1 MKHFFLLLKCDFL
14 RLFGLNKALHSG
26 KKGGALKFAL
36 IIAFAVILGGVAA
49 ATSGMYSF
57 LIVSLMPE
65 RQGIA
70 LGVFTSVYLIFGLV
84 FAISSASGTI
94 FGGRDYD
101 QLAAYPIK
109 TTTVVFAKSAF
120 VYIFLLLVA
129 VVIIVPSG
137 AVCAFF
143 DGNGLLSGLCLTVY
157 VLFLPFF
164 PLGAGLGI
172 GSFFSWF
179 FARIKHKNV
188 FKIIFSALGVGL
200 YLFLVIAGNNAAEP
214 DDTVL
219 TDLIIALS
227 NALYPVFY
235 AAKGGVYGGWGL
247 LAAVGVSALVAGIYF
262 AVVGKCY
269 KKINDAILTK
279 RAGGKFKLKKD
290 EKKKGEAKAEK
301 NSSFKSLFKVNF
313 KGWLSCPTAVIN
325 HAVGPLLMLALVI
338 YFAVSGKFGFLTSG
352 GADGEM
358 NFILDYVKGYAV
370 YAPVFFVGVSSY
382 TCCSVSIEGKNLWIV
397 KSMPVRA
404 VDFFKSKV
412 LLGMLLSF
420 PLTAITQIVLSV
432 CIGYS
437 VYEVIAALLFLFVYS
452 LSANM
457 FGLYVNIK
465 HPFFDWNTPAEAV
478 KRGTS
483 VMICTIVGMLIVV
496 PVSAVNFLVTFVSGS
511 YYYAWAVNI
520 LLFAADSAVFIR
532 YFRKNGDALL
542 SAL

>member
-1 MKHFFLLLKCDFL
+1 MKTFFVLLKCDFL

-26 KKGGALKFAL
+26 KKSGALMFAF
-36 IIAFAVILGGVAA
+36 IIALAAILGVVIA

-65 RQGIA
+65 KRGIA
-70 LGVFTSVYLIFGLV
+70 LGVFTTIYLVFGLIFT
-84 FAISSASGTI
+84 ISSAAGTV

-101 QLAAYPIK
+101 QLASYPIK
-109 TTTVVFAKSAF
+109 TSTVVFAKSAF

-129 VVIIVPSG
+129 LIIIVPSG

-143 DGNGLLSGLCLTVY
+143 DGNGLLSGLYLTVY
-157 VLFLPFF
+157 ALVLPLF
-164 PLGAGLGI
+164 PLGLGLGI

-179 FARIKHKNV
+179 FARVKHKNV
-188 FKIIFSALGVGL
+188 FKLIFSALGIGL

-227 NALYPVFY
+227 NVLFPVFY
-235 AAKGGVYGGWGL
+235 AAKGGVYGGWNL
-247 LAAVGVSALVAGIYF
+247 LVAAGASIAVSGVYF
-262 AVVGKCY
+262 AVVGKFY
-269 KKINDAILTK
+269 KKINNAILAK
-279 RAGGKFKLKKD
+279 RAGGKFDLKKR
-290 EKKKGEAKAEK
+290 EKKNNGAKIEK
-301 NSSFKSLFKVNF
+301 NSSFGSLFGVNL

-338 YFAVSGKFGFLTSG
+338 YFAVSGKLGFLVGG
-352 GADGEM
+352 GADDEM
-358 NFILDYVKGYAV
+358 GFIADYVKGYAI
-370 YAPVFFVGVSSY
+370 YSPVFFVGISAY
-382 TCCSVSIEGKNLWIV
+382 TCCSVSLEGKNLWIV

-412 LLGMLLSF
+412 LLGMILSF

-483 VMICTIVGMLIVV
+483 VMIYTIVGMLIVV

-520 LLFAADSAVFIR
+520 LLFAADGLFFIR
-532 YFRKNGDALL
+532 YFRKNGEALFKVL
-542 SAL
+542 